1 MKTVL
6 SLLTFFS
13 LFTTAVAQEARTEV
27 FTLTPAERAEEI
39 VVKRIALENY
49 APPVITIAHAAY
61 ADGNNQ
67 ATDAGSTPTPL
78 TVVMGMER
86 KQPFALVKIPTM
98 KAGVVGRLQ
107 QVTLSVKEAAG
118 AGILPAAKTTASSS
132 VLATGDWYKLAVPDR
147 GLYRIDYAF
156 LSSTL
161 GISGAISSS
170 AIRLY
175 GNGGAMLSEAVGAPR
190 TDDLGEVAVQ
200 IQDGGDGTFGAG
212 DYLVFYA
219 PGHNSW
225 RWNGAAGRYEHT
237 KNLYEDRSFYFLTVG
252 GNGKRVADQS
262 GVPAANV
269 AVNSFDEYTLLNEDK
284 VNPGS
289 FGRRWFGDEFGS
301 APGKELARS
310 YTLPTPGVIDSLRSR
325 VAYSV
330 GNTQSTDV
338 LSFSFNGTPASAH
351 AFSTGSAATDIP
363 YGAAL
368 WTDARPFSGGQVTFD
383 FSFSASSSAS
393 RGYLDFIELNWR
405 RALQYAGAPLHFRD
419 VRSAG
424 AGRVAGYQIG
434 GAGGSIQVWDVT
446 EAGTPVRMNSSVS
459 GSTRSFS
466 REAEGAREFVAF
478 EAGSVT
484 TAPSYAGR
492 ISNQNLHGEGQQD
505 YLIVTNNAF
514 KSAAENLAAF
524 HREKRGLRV
533 LVATV
538 DQIYNEFSSGS
549 QDISAIRDFARMFY
563 DRAGTDAA
571 QMPRYL
577 LMFGDASYD
586 YKDRVASNT
595 NYVPTFEGSVSDTHL
610 LTFAGDDFFAML
622 DDSEDI
628 NSEVVFNTLDV
639 GIARLP
645 VKNSAEANAMVEK
658 IKRYASP
665 ASLGPWRISTTYIGD
680 NEDGAGAHL
689 MDAEAAANAV
699 DTASSIYNSSKVYL
713 DNLAFVSTPGGTRC
727 PDANKMINDGVFRG
741 TFLINY
747 SGHGGPATLAHE
759 RVVTADD
766 FNAWNNGNKMPIMLT
781 ATCDFATFDQPAFVS
796 AGEKLIL
803 KSDGGSIAMLTTTHA
818 VYAGQS
824 GELNTNFLEDQ
835 LRKAPDGT
843 VAAFGDA
850 LRHGKNQT
858 YSVLKGTGNLLN
870 FRKYILLGDPALLP
884 AIPQDVVRTDSVVDM
899 ATGLA
904 HDTLKA
910 LGGYTVHGSVREAVS
925 GAAMSGF
932 NGRVYVTIYDKPRVI
947 SLKTKEF
954 GTPRTY
960 QVRSNIVYKGI
971 TTAQNGAFSF
981 SFVAPKDLNYEYG
994 AGRISY
1000 YAENGAT
1007 DAAGTDTALK
1017 VGGFSDQPVAENNP
1031 PSVRPYMNDSLFRNG
1046 GLTGSNTVL
1055 YVVLED
1061 ETGINVSGNA
1071 VGHDMTAV
1079 LDGAVQD
1086 PFVLNDYYETAP
1098 NTYRR
1103 GFVRFPVTGLSDG
1116 THSLRVK
1123 AWDVNNNSGEGT
1135 VNFEVAGGAVTRVQ
1149 SLMCY
1154 PNPFRNQTRFVWEH
1168 NHSDQVVRAEIHI
1181 FSTAGTMVRR
1191 IAQDF
1196 TPTGSRT
1203 AEVTWDGTA
1212 DGGSALPPGVYLY
1225 RLVFT
1230 GPAGVS
1236 ASAYE
1241 KVVLLR

>member
-1 MKTVL
+1 MEEF
-6 SLLTFFS
+6 TF
-13 LFTTAVAQEARTEV
+13 
-27 FTLTPAERAEEI
+27 TPVERAED
-39 VVKRIALENY
+39 VVIKRVALEGY
-49 APPVITIAHAAY
+49 AAPVITIGRAVY
-61 ADGNNQ
+61 ADGSNL
-67 ATDAGSTPTPL
+67 TVDAVASSTPL
-78 TVVMGMER
+78 AVVLGMER
-86 KQPFALVKIPTM
+86 KQPFALVKIPTAT
-98 KAGVVGRLQ
+98 AGVNGRLQ
-107 QVTLSVKEAAG
+107 QVTLLVRETASTAPAA
-118 AGILPAAKTTASSS
+118 AAKTTATSS

-147 GLYRIDYAF
+147 GLYRIDYSF

-161 GISGAISSS
+161 GISGSISSS

-175 GNGGAMLSEAVGAPR
+175 GNGGAMLPEAAGALR
-190 TDDLGEVAVQ
+190 ADDLGEVAVQ
-200 IQDGGDGTFGAG
+200 MFDGGDGSFGAG
-212 DYLVFYA
+212 DYLIFYA
-219 PGHNSW
+219 PGHTSW
-225 RWNGAAGRYEHT
+225 SWNTATGRYEHS
-237 KNLYEDRSFYFLTVG
+237 KNLYEDRSYYFLTVSG
-252 GNGKRVADQS
+252 SGKRVAEQ
-262 GVPAANV
+262 VAPPAANV
-269 AVNSFDEYTLLNEDK
+269 TVNSFDEYALVNDDK
-284 VNPGS
+284 VNPGA
-289 FGRRWFGDEFGS
+289 FGRRWFGDDFGS
-301 APGKELARS
+301 APGMEIMRN
-310 YTLPTPGVIDSLRSR
+310 YTLATPGLLDSLRSR
-325 VAYSV
+325 VAYAV
-330 GNTQSTDV
+330 GNTPVTDV
-338 LSFSFNGTPASAH
+338 LSFSLNGTAASAH
-351 AFSTGSAATDIP
+351 AFSTGSASTDIP
-363 YGAAL
+363 YNSAM
-368 WTDARPFSGGQVTFD
+368 WNDARPFSGSGATFG
-383 FSFSASSSAS
+383 FSFSASSTAS

-405 RALQYAGAPLHFRD
+405 RALQYAGSPLYFRD

-424 AGRVAGYQIG
+424 AGKVAGYQI
-434 GAGGSIQVWDVT
+434 AGVGSPLQVWDVT
-446 EAGTPVRMNSSVS
+446 EAGTPVRMAGTTS
-459 GSTRSFS
+459 GSTLAFT
-466 REAEGAREFVAF
+466 REAETAREFAAF
-478 EAGSVT
+478 EAGSVNASPT
-484 TAPSYAGR
+484 YVGR

-563 DRAGTDAA
+563 DRAGNDTA

-577 LMFGDASYD
+577 LMFGDASFD

-595 NYVPTFEGSVSDTHL
+595 NYVPTYEGAASENHL
-610 LTFAGDDFFAML
+610 FTFAGDDFFAML
-622 DDSEDI
+622 DATEDI
-628 NSEVVFNTLDV
+628 NSDAVFNTLDV

-645 VKNSAEANAMVEK
+645 VKTATEATAMVEK

-665 ASLGPWRISTTYIGD
+665 ASLGPWRLSTTYVGD
-680 NEDGAGAHL
+680 NEDNAGYHL
-689 MDAEAAANAV
+689 LDAEAAAAV
-699 DTASSIYNSSKVYL
+699 IETASPLYNSNKVYL
-713 DNLAFVSTPGGTRC
+713 DNLSFVSTPGGTRC

-781 ATCDFATFDQPAFVS
+781 ATCDFATFDQPSFVS

-803 KSDGGSIAMLTTTHA
+803 KGDGGSIAMLTTTHA

-824 GELNTNFLEDQ
+824 RQLNENFLEDQ
-835 LRKAPDGT
+835 LRKGADGSI
-843 VAAFGDA
+843 AAFGDA

-858 YSVLKGTGNLLN
+858 YSVLMGRDNLLN
-870 FRKYILLGDPALLP
+870 FRKYILLADPALLP
-884 AIPQDVVRTDSVVDM
+884 AIPKDVVRTDSVVDM
-899 ATGLA
+899 ATGLTQ
-904 HDTLKA
+904 DTLKA
-910 LGGYTVHGSVREAVS
+910 LGGYTVHGSVRDAAS
-925 GAAMSGF
+925 GAALPDF

-947 SLKTKEF
+947 NVQTKEF
-954 GTPRTY
+954 GDMRTY
-960 QVRSNIVYKGI
+960 KVRSNVVYKGI
-971 TTAQNGAFSF
+971 TTAQNGSFSF
-981 SFVAPKDLNYEYG
+981 SFIAPKDLNYEYG
-994 AGRISY
+994 SGRISY

-1007 DAAGTDTALK
+1007 DAAGTDTAVK
-1017 VGGFSDQPVAENNP
+1017 VGGFSDEPVVENNP

-1046 GLTGSNTVL
+1046 GLTGANTVL
-1055 YVVLED
+1055 YVALED

-1086 PFVLNDYYETAP
+1086 PFILNDYYETAP

-1103 GFVRFPVTGLSDG
+1103 GYVRFPVTGLSDG

-1135 VNFEVAGGAVTRVQ
+1135 VNFEVAGGTVTRVQ

-1154 PNPFRNQTRFVWEH
+1154 PNPFRGQTRFVWEH
-1168 NHSDQVVRAEIHI
+1168 NLSDQAVRAEIQI
-1181 FSTAGTMVRR
+1181 FSTTGTMVRH

-1203 AEVTWDGTA
+1203 AEVTWNGTT
-1212 DGGSALPPGVYLY
+1212 DGGTDLPAGVYLY

-1230 GPAGVS
+1230 GPAGTS
-1236 ASAYE
+1236 AGAYE

>member
-13 LFTTAVAQEARTEV
+13 LFTTAAAQEGRMEE
-27 FTLTPAERAEEI
+27 FTLTPAESAEAI

-49 APPVITIAHAAY
+49 VPPIVTIARAAY
-61 ADGNNQ
+61 TDGRNHTMDAAPG
-67 ATDAGSTPTPL
+67 ATQL

-86 KQPFALVKIPTM
+86 KQPFALVKIPTT
-98 KAGVVGRLQ
+98 KAGMEGRLE
-107 QVTLSVKEAAG
+107 QVTLSVQEADG
-118 AGILPAAKTTASSS
+118 ADAFPAARTTASSS

-147 GLYRIDYAF
+147 GLYRIDHSF

-161 GISGAISSS
+161 GISGTISSS
-170 AIRLY
+170 SIRLY
-175 GNGGAMLSEAVGAPR
+175 GNGGAMLPEAVGALR

-212 DYLVFYA
+212 DYLIFYA

-225 RWNGAAGRYEHT
+225 TWNAAANRYEHT
-237 KNLYEDRSFYFLTVG
+237 KNIYEDRSYYFLTVG
-252 GNGKRVADQS
+252 GPGKRVADQN

-269 AVNSFDEYTLLNEDK
+269 TVTSFDEYTLLNEDK
-284 VNPGS
+284 MNPGS
-289 FGRRWFGDEFGS
+289 FGRRWFGDAFGD
-301 APGKELARS
+301 APGFEITKS
-310 YTLPTPGVIDSLRSR
+310 YSMALPGIVDTLRSR
-325 VAYSV
+325 VAMAV
-330 GNTQSTDV
+330 GNTPALDYLN
-338 LSFSFNGTPASAH
+338 LSLNGQAVYNFPFRTSA
-351 AFSTGSAATDIP
+351 AATDIP
-363 YGAAL
+363 YGAAM
-368 WTDARPFSGGQVTFD
+368 WEDARPSNGTANFTV
-383 FSFSASSSAS
+383 SFTASSTAS

-405 RALQYAGAPLHFRD
+405 RQLQYGGSPLFFRD

-424 AGRVAGYQIG
+424 AGRIAGYQVG
-434 GAGGSIQVWDVT
+434 GAGSNVQVWDVT
-446 EAGTPVRMNSSVS
+446 EAGTPVRMTTGSQS
-459 GSTRSFS
+459 GGALSFV
-466 REAEGAREFVAF
+466 READAVREFAAF

-484 TAPSYAGR
+484 AAPSYIGR

-505 YLIVTNNAF
+505 YLIVTTNAF

-563 DRAGTDAA
+563 DRAGSDTT

-595 NYVPTFEGSVSDTHL
+595 NYVPTFEGSVSDNHL
-610 LTFAGDDFFAML
+610 YTFAGDDFFAML
-622 DDSEDI
+622 DAVEDI
-628 NSEVVFNTLDV
+628 NSETAFNTLDV

-645 VKNSAEANAMVEK
+645 VKSAAEATAMVEK

-680 NEDGAGAHL
+680 DEDGAGDHL
-689 MDAEAAANAV
+689 LDAEAAAATV
-699 DTASSIYNSSKVYL
+699 DGASSIYNSNKIYL
-713 DNLAFVSTPGGTRC
+713 DNLTFVSTPGGMRC

-759 RVVTADD
+759 RVVTAED

-781 ATCDFATFDQPAFVS
+781 ATCDFATFDQPSFVS

-803 KSDGGSIAMLTTTHA
+803 KGDGGSIAMLTTTHA

-824 GELNTNFLEDQ
+824 GQLNTNFLEDQ
-835 LRKAPDGT
+835 LHKGADGSI
-843 VAAFGDA
+843 AAFGDA

-858 YSVLKGTGNLLN
+858 YSVLAGTGNLLN
-870 FRKYILLGDPALLP
+870 FRKYILLGDPALMP
-884 AIPQDVVRTDSVVDM
+884 AIPKHDVRTDSLVNTT
-899 ATGLA
+899 TGLA
-904 HDTLKA
+904 QDTLKA
-910 LGGYTVHGSVREAVS
+910 LGGYTVHGSVRD
-925 GAAMSGF
+925 AMSGNAMPDF
-932 NGRVYVTIYDKPRVI
+932 NGRVYVTIYDKPRVTTVVTKKGTRTF
-947 SLKTKEF
+947 KT
-954 GTPRTY
+954 
-960 QVRSNIVYKGI
+960 RSNLVYKGI

-1017 VGGFSDQPVAENNP
+1017 VGGFSDNPVVENNP
-1031 PSVRPYMNDSLFRNG
+1031 PAVRPYMNDSLFRNG
-1046 GLTGSNTVL
+1046 GLTGANTVL

-1086 PFVLNDYYETAP
+1086 PFILNDYYETAP

-1103 GFVRFPVTGLSDG
+1103 GYVRFPVTGLSDG

-1135 VNFEVAGGAVTRVQ
+1135 VNFEVAGGTVTRVQ

-1168 NHSDQVVRAEIHI
+1168 NLSDQAVRAEIQI
-1181 FSTAGTMVRR
+1181 FSTAGTMVRH

-1203 AEVTWDGTA
+1203 AEVTWDGTS
-1212 DGGSALPPGVYLY
+1212 DGGAALPAGVYLY

-1230 GPAGVS
+1230 GPAGTS
-1236 ASAYE
+1236 AGAYE